1 LPYSR
6 HIPDKALGLS
16 STMPQAAQEHLL
28 LAYKHQ
34 IDWLLALADE
44 FESGARRLMGKVA
57 GQEID
62 LTPNVAEECR
72 HRAGNMQAVLQAYER
87 LHAKGT

>member
-1 LPYSR
+1 
-6 HIPDKALGLS
+6 
-16 STMPQAAQEHLL
+16 M
-28 LAYKHQ
+28 
-34 IDWLLALADE
+34 
-44 FESGARRLMGKVA
+44 GATSEVGKVA
-57 GQEID
+57 GNDID

>member
-1 LPYSR
+1 
-6 HIPDKALGLS
+6 
-16 STMPQAAQEHLL
+16 MPIVSQEHLI

-34 IDWLLALADE
+34 IDWLLALAEE
-44 FESGARRLMGKVA
+44 FDSGARRVVGSVT

-62 LTPNVAEECR
+62 LTPNLAAECR

-87 LHAKGT
+87 LHARGI